1 MFEQITGRKLNYR
14 LILIFVGLC
23 CIILLGK
30 LFVVQVFATSYY
42 RKASIDNSVRIVP
55 IKAPRGIIIDR
66 NNEVIVQNRPSYAVY
81 LLPHEV
87 PNIDSAASRLAVML
101 GMDVDYLK
109 AVISAGW
116 KGKFQPIR
124 LKRDVDFKTISVLE
138 EYSLDIPGIAYRTEP
153 ARLYPDSGFGS
164 HVIGYVGE
172 VSEEELAQ
180 NQAYAK
186 GEIIG
191 KKGLE
196 RFYNQQLKGRDG
208 VSYLEVTARGRVL
221 GKYADRE
228 EIPPVKGATLVLNMD
243 WGLQKLAEDIL
254 KKEGQGAIVVLGVND
269 GSVLAMA
276 SSPEYDANLFS
287 GVVLPEE
294 WAVIM
299 EDTTHPLL
307 NRAIQGIYPPGSTM
321 KPFTAAM
328 ALSNDRISAENKF
341 DPCRGQKKFGDRIF
355 KCWKPQGHGK
365 LVLEDAIV
373 QSCDIYFYQ
382 LGLAC
387 GMEIWEKFM
396 PKCRFGKLT
405 GIDIPGEKAGISPT
419 IAYFND
425 RYGERGWTKYLINN
439 LAIGQGEIL
448 VTPLQ
453 MAVLYAALA
462 NGGDIY
468 KPHLVNKIVDSDGI
482 STEIKPERV
491 DTLPLS
497 QDELQLLVEAL
508 HGVVSEPQGT
518 AHWMQL
524 PWISIAGKTGT
535 AQNPHG
541 EDHAWFVSFAPVEDP
556 EIAIAVLVEN
566 AGHGSSVAAPLAR
579 KIIEYYFRRDSER
592 LAQR

>member
-1 MFEQITGRKLNYR
+1 MFKNISGRRLNFR
-14 LILIFVGLC
+14 LILIFVSIC
-23 CIILLGK
+23 CAILLGK
-30 LFVVQVFATSYY
+30 LFIIQVFATSYY

-55 IKAPRGIIIDR
+55 IKAPRGIIVDR
-66 NNEVIVQNRPSYAVY
+66 DNEVIVQNRPSYAVY

-87 PNIDSAASRLAVML
+87 PDIDSAAARLAGML
-101 GMDVDYLK
+101 EMDETYLK
-109 AVISAGW
+109 DVISSGW

-138 EYSLDIPGIAYRTEP
+138 EHSLDIPGVVYRAEP

-180 NQAYAK
+180 NQSYAT

-196 RFYNQQLKGRDG
+196 RYYNQQLKGRDG

-221 GKYADRE
+221 GKYADRA
-228 EIPPVKGATLVLNMD
+228 EIPPVKGATLVLNID
-243 WGLQKLAEDIL
+243 WQLQKLAERIL
-254 KKEGQGAIVVLGVND
+254 EGQGQGAIVVLGVND
-269 GSVLAMA
+269 GGVLAMA

-287 GVVLPEE
+287 GVVSPQD
-294 WAVIM
+294 WANIM
-299 EDTTHPLL
+299 ADTTHPLL

-328 ALSNDRISAENKF
+328 ALSNDRVGAEIKF

-387 GMEIWEKFM
+387 GMELWGKFM

-405 GIDIPGEKAGISPT
+405 GIDIPGEKAGISPS
-419 IAYFND
+419 IAYFNE

-468 KPHLVNKIVDSDGI
+468 KPHLVKKIIGSDGI
-482 STEIKPERV
+482 STEIKPEV
-491 DTLPLS
+491 IDTLPLS

-508 HGVVSEPQGT
+508 HGVVSDPHGT

-524 PWISIAGKTGT
+524 PSISIAGKTGT

-541 EDHAWFVSFAPVEDP
+541 EDHAWFISFAPVEDP
-556 EIAIAVLVEN
+556 EIAISVLVEN

-579 KIIEYYFRRDSER
+579 KIIEYYFQEDAER
-592 LAQR
+592 LTQQ